1 MCHLLTAYLRLL
13 KLSEGKKFRQN
24 KIESWTELK
33 KSWHVAQKYLQCN
46 VNKKKNTH
54 CENKQLLQI
63 SIINYDKLCVYKIL
77 Y

>member
-1 MCHLLTAYLRLL
+1 MQGYIHSYHIGQMCHLLTAHLRLL

-24 KIESWTELK
+24 KIESWRDLK

-54 CENKQLLQI
+54 CENRT
-63 SIINYDKLCVYKIL
+63 
-77 Y
+77 